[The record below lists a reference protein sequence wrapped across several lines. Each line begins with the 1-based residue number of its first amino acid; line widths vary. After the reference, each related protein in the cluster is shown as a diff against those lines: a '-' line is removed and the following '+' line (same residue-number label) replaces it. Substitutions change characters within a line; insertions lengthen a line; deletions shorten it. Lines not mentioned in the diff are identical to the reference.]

1 MVSVKAE
8 QAQAT
13 WLFEV
18 VFDYDEGH
26 YETVDPDPSLP
37 SAEQHRFARASVT
50 PAHPWA
56 ARPDPFSSHRAGFE
70 VRTYRRC
77 RRVLMFHHIPDLPT
91 GEDGYEGLV
100 RSTEFDY
107 ADLDYSRP
115 VSVDDELAHQGST
128 RIAFRVRVVG
138 ERELRSETGATRAGG
153 DGYRHRSGAGDRVRG
168 ELFAYA
174 ANGTSAFGQGDGRG
188 VRGGNSPGPVGR
200 QPPAPRPAQAP
211 PWSPAMLPGLS
222 ETARSHRNWFL
233 PWCA

>member
-1 MVSVKAE
+1 MTQLLKRIKYGNRVSRLV
-8 QAQAT
+8 QPDLSQAT

-91 GEDGYEGLV
+91 GEDGYEGLA
-100 RSTEFDY
+100 RP
-107 ADLDYSRP
+107 ADRGGRLRRTRP
-115 VSVDDELAHQGST
+115 VH
-128 RIAFRVRVVG
+128 RVRLCRPRLQSTG
-138 ERELRSETGATRAGG
+138 LRGRRTGPSGQ
-153 DGYRHRSGAGDRVRG
+153 YPHRI
-168 ELFAYA
+168 
-174 ANGTSAFGQGDGRG
+174 
-188 VRGGNSPGPVGR
+188 
-200 QPPAPRPAQAP
+200 PRP
-211 PWSPAMLPGLS
+211 SCRR
-222 ETARSHRNWFL
+222 ARVAVRNRSDPCWWRWVPSSL
-233 PWCA
+233 RCR